1 MKIKL
6 VDMQEQ
12 ARRQERKNRDVFRKM
27 LEEHVA
33 DGTIT
38 ARTWWRDYCAQVH
51 GIFSVTNK
59 QINVQFLFLLF
70 ICYTFAD
77 KGFTCLLSSSFK
89 HVWFHSKRA
98 L

>member
-1 MKIKL
+1 LFNPGVHSASGERRGRTEVDTKGTTFSDLFCNILFLYMKIKL

-12 ARRQERKNRDVFRKM
+12 ARRQQRKNRDEFRKM

-33 DGTIT
+33 NGTIT

-59 QINVQFLFLLF
+59 
-70 ICYTFAD
+70 
-77 KGFTCLLSSSFK
+77 
-89 HVWFHSKRA
+89 
-98 L
+98 